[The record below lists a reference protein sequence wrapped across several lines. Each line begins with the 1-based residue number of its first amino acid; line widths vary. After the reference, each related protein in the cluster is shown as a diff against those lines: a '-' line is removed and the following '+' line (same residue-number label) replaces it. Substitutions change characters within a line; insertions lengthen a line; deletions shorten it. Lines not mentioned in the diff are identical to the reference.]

1 VTRSNSGQW
10 QLLLGQQVTQQP
22 LPHSLAASLSNSV
35 VHEAFQEHPG
45 SQQLFLVCSK
55 AKRSK

>member
-1 VTRSNSGQW
+1 
-10 QLLLGQQVTQQP
+10 
-22 LPHSLAASLSNSV
+22 